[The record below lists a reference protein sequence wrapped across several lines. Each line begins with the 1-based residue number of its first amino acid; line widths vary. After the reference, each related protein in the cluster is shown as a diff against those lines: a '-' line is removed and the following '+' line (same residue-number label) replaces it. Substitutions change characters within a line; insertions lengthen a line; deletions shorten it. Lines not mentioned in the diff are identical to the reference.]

1 VSEKLEIVVSGP
13 LPKPEIDLSP
23 AAFNARARALLA
35 SGNIKA
41 IVSVADLDQAAAALT
56 AITSLTRSIEGSRK
70 EVKAPVL
77 EVGKR
82 IDSVAKDYLAPLE
95 DEAKRLS
102 IIVGSYQE
110 AALRKAEKEREE
122 AAKAQAAALAE
133 MQEKQSAALEAGDAE
148 AADAARAE
156 AADKIAASQ
165 LKVIEAEGP
174 KADGIVTRTS
184 WKFDVTDI
192 QALYKARPEL
202 CVISP
207 NNAAIR
213 AIVKASNG
221 AAVPGLRIWQE
232 AGAIVRGAAPVNV
245 ESFDY

>member
-1 VSEKLEIVVSGP
+1 MSDKLEIVVSGP
-13 LPKPEIDLSP
+13 LPKPEIELSP
-23 AAFNARARALLA
+23 AAFNARAQALLA

-41 IVSVADLDQAAAALT
+41 IVSVSDLDQAAAALT
-56 AITSLTRSIEGSRK
+56 AIKSLTRCVEDSRK

-82 IDSVAKDYLAPLE
+82 IDMVAREYLAPLE
-95 DEAKRLS
+95 VEAKRLS

-110 AALRKAEKEREE
+110 AARRKAEKEREE

-133 MQEKQSAALEAGDAE
+133 MQAKQTAALEAGDAE

-156 AADKIAASQ
+156 AADKIAESQ

-192 QALYKARPEL
+192 SALYKARPEL

-232 AGAIVRGAAPVNV
+232 AGAIVRSAAPVNV
-245 ESFDY
+245 DSFDY